1 MWLITLVF
9 KGIILLV
16 FLWFVYI
23 VSAAV
28 VATINKDWLKYY
40 PPYKT
45 TTFFYDQ
52 KRLLTT

>member
-1 MWLITLVF
+1 M
-9 KGIILLV
+9 

-40 PPYKT
+40 PPCKT
-45 TTFFYDQ
+45 SIFLKGT
-52 KRLLTT
+52 KECG